1 MSNETLPGA
10 MPETTT
16 EPGRDAQQ
24 PPQEAENEE
33 YRAVDALQKALK
45 SEREV
50 RREAERKL
58 KELAKANEQAELAA
72 LEAKGKYSEAAEILA
87 RKQAEADAAKADAES
102 QMQAF
107 FLKQNLTEIAKNY
120 IADDMLDAALD
131 FYANGK
137 FKFVDGQVVGEKTP
151 DEFFAELAKNKQS
164 LARAKPV
171 SGLGIAGTSAT
182 SGGKSLSRDA
192 FNKLT
197 AMEQLKFVKSGGQ
210 LT

>member
-1 MSNETLPGA
+1 MPGA

-16 EPGRDAQQ
+16 EPGRDAQPVEQ
-24 PPQEAENEE
+24 ATENEE

-58 KELAKANEQAELAA
+58 KELAKANEAAELSA
-72 LEAKGKYSEAAEILA
+72 LEAKGKYSEAAEILK
-87 RKQAEADAAKADAES
+87 RKQEEADAAKADAES
-102 QMQAF
+102 QIQTFFRDQA
-107 FLKQNLTEIAKNY
+107 LRTAARDL
-120 IADDMLDAALD
+120 IADDMLEDVIEKH
-131 FYANGK
+131 GKK
-137 FKFVDGQVVGEKTP
+137 FKFIDGQIVGEVQP
-151 DEFFAELAKNKQS
+151 AEFFAELIKKQPS

-192 FNKLT
+192 FNKMT
-197 AMEQLKFVKSGGQ
+197 AMEQLRFVKNGGQ